1 MANIVSPSVKSKG
14 GGGGCSVVV
23 ESRGCSVVVESREC
37 SVV

>member
-1 MANIVSPSVKSKG
+1 MANIVSPSVKSK